1 MEPQDHEK
9 TAPVALARRFA
20 ALSGAFDPKSLL
32 DALGTVPPKAA
43 LAVTVDLADA
53 CDTGTEGGQWLMR
66 GSVRQR
72 ELDSWAEG
80 ELDQAIEW
88 RRLLPSDAAT
98 EDLLDALVGSGQYAA
113 SAVQQTLSGETAD
126 RETLNRIAV
135 ALDRAGKHA
144 PAHGTLEAV
153 RSALGRLDASV
164 RSEAMLGRGF
174 FGRESELAQIARWLA
189 EPTTTRPVTALF
201 ITGLPGIGKSTLVD
215 EAARRASSD
224 EPPWIVVRLDFDR
237 AGLDVQDRV
246 GLTLEMSRQVAI
258 ALGDEAATLARA
270 RLEAAGATP
279 TSGPDV
285 KGEAREHVPY
295 ELSSVLGDVVGR
307 AGRPILL
314 ILDTLEVLRGRGETH
329 PERLFDCLDELC
341 DRGVRPLAAIAAGRG
356 DALDSASDRVGP
368 RLELRG
374 LDPVDA
380 KAMLTALEVPP
391 AAFAQIGDLADGNPL
406 VLRLAAL
413 AVRDAGP
420 EALAKAKG
428 RREVAAAY
436 LYRFLLS
443 RIGDQTL
450 RRLAQPGLVVRR
462 ISADVIAEVLAPQ
475 LRLGKLEPGQA
486 ATLFEA
492 LSTHHWL
499 VEPDPTPGWVRHR
512 SDIRT
517 VLLRLL
523 YEGGSSATAARIDR
537 AAARWFA
544 GRPEPF
550 APIEAAYHGLQAMRW
565 GHEPPRI
572 DPQVLGQL
580 DKETIAEL
588 PEEAQDLIR
597 TARGERTSKFR
608 IDYDTT
614 AVSPADHAAAASEL
628 EAVLERGDL
637 VEAAFV
643 HDRSFAD
650 QHLEAGSREADI
662 DLTFLWRAGRW
673 TDATRLAREQPFWK
687 GRKGSALSWRD
698 RSPLVALAQLE
709 IWAELRFATLV
720 KAFEDDADLAGLA
733 SDLRRSGIKGFL
745 ANGALG
751 FALHVAGAHLA
762 RSTWNLDDPI
772 QGAATVW
779 SWETVWA
786 TGQARRG
793 KVVDPRVTD
802 ALAMPASR
810 FLALVSSPVVAAKPK
825 RPPPSLRVPDPST
838 ATGAARLL
846 ASSTPYGSVAESL
859 RSLDRGRIL
868 AHLSAVDFELSEAG
882 GLPPSGAG
890 GWLVAPAASPEGSID
905 NIAALGLLAE
915 WLGAAAF
922 VLRHADLRHISRS
935 AEQWR
940 RTTAGD
946 WAYPVPAHQESA
958 WTRRPDATIA
968 DRVTQL
974 LQSADPVV
982 ASQDQLRLWWGIEP
996 DRGPDLA
1003 ERIGRRFPAA
1013 IREARAAAGAGAP
1026 PDGAGRA
1033 AIALQQRNVPVAFVA
1048 PLAVLITLGRKDGR
1062 GSS

>member
-1 MEPQDHEK
+1 MIQRPDHETK
-9 TAPVALARRFA
+9 APVALARRFA

-32 DALGTVPPKAA
+32 DVLGTVPPKVA

-53 CDTGTEGGQWLMR
+53 CDTGSEGGKWLMR

-72 ELDSWAEG
+72 ELDSWATEG
-80 ELDQAIEW
+80 ELDEAIEW
-88 RRLLPSDAAT
+88 RRQLPSDAAT
-98 EDLLDALVGSGQYAA
+98 DDLLDALIGSGPYAA
-113 SAVQQTLSGETAD
+113 SAVQQTISTEAD

-135 ALDRAGKHA
+135 ALDRAGERA
-144 PAHGTLEAV
+144 PAYGILEAV
-153 RSALGRLDASV
+153 RSALGRLDAHV
-164 RSEAMLGRGF
+164 RAEAMLGRGF
-174 FGRESELAQIARWLA
+174 FGRESELAQIAQWLSQ
-189 EPTTTRPVTALF
+189 PITTRPVKALF

-215 EAARRASSD
+215 EAARRAASA
-224 EPPWIVVRLDFDR
+224 EPPWMIVRLDFDR
-237 AGLDVQDRV
+237 TGLDVQDRV
-246 GLTLEMSRQVAI
+246 GLTLEISRQVAI
-258 ALGDEAATLARA
+258 ALGDEAATLAQA
-270 RLEAAGATP
+270 RLAAAGATS

-295 ELSSVLGDVVGR
+295 ELSGVLGEVVGR
-307 AGRPILL
+307 AGRPILM
-314 ILDTLEVLRGRGETH
+314 ILDTMEVLRGRGETH

-356 DALDSASDRVGP
+356 DALDSAADRVGLP
-368 RLELRG
+368 IELGG
-374 LDPVDA
+374 LDPMDA
-380 KAMLTALEVPP
+380 DAMLTALGVPS
-391 AAFAQIGDLADGNPL
+391 AAFAQIRDLADGNPL

-420 EALAKAKG
+420 EALTKARG

-462 ISADVIAEVLAPQ
+462 INADVIAEVLAPQ
-475 LRLGKLEPGQA
+475 LKLGKLEPGQA

-523 YEGGSSATAARIDR
+523 YEGGSAATAARIDR
-537 AAARWFA
+537 AAAKWFA
-544 GRPEPF
+544 GRTEPF
-550 APIEAAYHGLQAMRW
+550 APVEAAYHQLQAMRG
-565 GHEPPRI
+565 GHEAPRI

-608 IDYDTT
+608 IDHDTT
-614 AVSPADHAAAASEL
+614 AVSSADLAAAASEL

-643 HDRSFAD
+643 HDRSFAQ
-650 QHLEAGSREADI
+650 QHFDAGSPEADI

-673 TDATRLAREQPFWK
+673 TDATRLARKQPFWTRRE
-687 GRKGSALSWRD
+687 GGTTSWRD
-698 RSPLVALAQLE
+698 RSPLIALAQLE
-709 IWAELRFATLV
+709 IWAELRFTTLV
-720 KAFEDDADLAGLA
+720 HAFAADADLARLA
-733 SDLRRSGIKGFL
+733 ADLRRSGIKGSL
-745 ANGALG
+745 ADGALG
-751 FALHVAGAHLA
+751 FALLVAGAHRA
-762 RSTWNLDDPI
+762 GPKWNPDDPI
-772 QGAATVW
+772 EGAAAVW
-779 SWETVWA
+779 SEETVWA
-786 TGQARRG
+786 TGRARRG
-793 KVVDPRVTD
+793 KRVDPRVAD

-810 FLALVSSPVVAAKPK
+810 FLSLVSPVVAAKPK
-825 RPPPSLRVPDPST
+825 RRQPSLRVPDPST
-838 ATGAARLL
+838 PAGAARLL

-859 RSLDRGRIL
+859 RSLDRGRII
-868 AHLSAVDFELSEAG
+868 AHLSAVDFELGEAG

-890 GWLVAPAASPEGSID
+890 GWSVAPTVSPEGSID

-915 WLGAAAF
+915 WLGAGAF
-922 VLRHADLRHISRS
+922 VVRHADLRQISRS
-935 AEQWR
+935 AERWR

-946 WAYPVPAHQESA
+946 WAYPLPASRESA
-958 WTRRPDATIA
+958 WIRRPDVTTA
-968 DRVTQL
+968 DRIMQL
-974 LQSADPVV
+974 LESADPVA
-982 ASQDQLRLWWGIEP
+982 ASHDQLRLWWGVEP
-996 DRGPDLA
+996 DRDADLA

-1013 IREARAAAGAGAP
+1013 IREARSTGRLDAP
-1026 PDGAGRA
+1026 PDSAFRA
-1033 AIALQQRNVPVAFVA
+1033 ASALQQRNVPVAFVA
-1048 PLAVLITLGRKDGR
+1048 PLAVLITLDRKDGR
-1062 GSS
+1062 RSR